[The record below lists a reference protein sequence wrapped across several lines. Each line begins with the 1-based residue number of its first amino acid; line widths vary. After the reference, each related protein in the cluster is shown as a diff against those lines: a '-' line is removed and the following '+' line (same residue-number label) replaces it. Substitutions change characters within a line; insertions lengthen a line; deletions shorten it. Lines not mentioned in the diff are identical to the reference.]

1 MNKKVKQEGR
11 ADARTRTRA
20 AATSDTMGN
29 VPNTSVT
36 KESKEQRTRGVDSL
50 RRSIRNAGKGKSRGS
65 TISSSSADSEAITCP
80 RSPGTG
86 VCGWSKTSFF
96 SLPLKRT

>member
-36 KESKEQRTRGVDSL
+36 KESKEQR
-50 RRSIRNAGKGKSRGS
+50 
-65 TISSSSADSEAITCP
+65 
-80 RSPGTG
+80 
-86 VCGWSKTSFF
+86 
-96 SLPLKRT
+96 